1 MELDEWVHSVFWLS
15 YHCIKCTGL
24 TKKIHFTFESS
35 QEKLHHHR
43 LSTALLRSQ
52 QLPSWFPA
60 PELLLQTRKPPRH
73 YASAAYSYGQYYSG
87 CLSPSSLQIRPPPSS
102 LTVCL
107 ILQDHSYLHRFLPL
121 CKEHRDHLSWFLI
134 GPEMCLADLH
144 GLSNCDHGWTNH
156 LTSLCLSLLICKME
170 VINSPRLLRGL
181 HESICGAFR
190 SPLPGSL

>member
-35 QEKLHHHR
+35 QEKLQHHR
-43 LSTALLRSQ
+43 LSTALLLSQ

-60 PELLLQTRKPPRH
+60 PDQIAPSPLCLRCMLLWSVLLGMPFSLIPPN
-73 YASAAYSYGQYYSG
+73 
-87 CLSPSSLQIRPPPSS
+87 PTPPSR

-107 ILQDHSYLHRFLPL
+107 ILQDHSYPHRFLPL

-134 GPEMCLADLH
+134 GPDMCLADLR
-144 GLSNCDHGWTNH
+144 GFSNRLWPWVNQSPNFSMPQFTH
-156 LTSLCLSLLICKME
+156 LQNGGNKFTQI
-170 VINSPRLLRGL
+170 VTRITWV
-181 HESICGAFR
+181 HICGAFR
-190 SPLPGSL
+190 SPLAGSL

>member
-43 LSTALLRSQ
+43 LSTALLLSQ

-60 PELLLQTRKPPRH
+60 PELLLQTRQPPHH

-144 GLSNCDHGWTNH
+144 GLSNRLWPWVNQ
-156 LTSLCLSLLICKME
+156 
-170 VINSPRLLRGL
+170 SPNFSMPQFTHMQNG
-181 HESICGAFR
+181 GNKFT
-190 SPLPGSL
+190 